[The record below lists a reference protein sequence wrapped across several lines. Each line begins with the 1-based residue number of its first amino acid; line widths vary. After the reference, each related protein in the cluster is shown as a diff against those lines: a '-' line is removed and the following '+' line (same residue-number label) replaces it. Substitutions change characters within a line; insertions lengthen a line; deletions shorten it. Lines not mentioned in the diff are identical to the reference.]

1 MNMSREDLLQ
11 PSLANDSAPAA
22 APYSVRTTFLTG
34 FFGGP
39 FAAIAIL
46 ATNSVRLRRV
56 FRDLPVILVSAAVLL
71 VGSWALQKTAGGAV
85 ARQWLD
91 ETIGANNLRYVYR
104 LLALM
109 IVGCGYLLHRQEQ
122 INSDLV
128 GLKRPNG
135 WIAGLICIVGGF
147 VLLSI
152 LITATLR

>member
-11 PSLANDSAPAA
+11 PSLATDSAPAA
-22 APYSVRTTFLTG
+22 APYSVQTTFLTG

-39 FAAIAIL
+39 FAAIAII

-56 FRDLPVILVSAAVLL
+56 LRDLPLIIGSAALL
-71 VGSWALQKTAGGAV
+71 LIGSWALQKTAGGV
-85 ARQWLD
+85 LAREWFD
-91 ETIGANNLRYVYR
+91 ATVGANNLRHIYR

-122 INSDLV
+122 RNSDLV

-135 WIAGLICIVGGF
+135 WIAGLACIAGGV
-147 VLLSI
+147 VLLSV
-152 LITATLR
+152 LLAATLR